1 MAKLP
6 KIICQFQEWCHSR
19 DKTERWCIM
28 ITADP
33 DALGAA
39 MALRRILR
47 RRVQSVAIARTNE
60 VTRPD
65 NLAMIRY
72 LRIPLVAWK
81 PEMRDSFTHFAMVDS
96 QPHHNV
102 AFEGIPFS
110 LVIDHH
116 PLVPEHPV
124 TADYVDIRPE
134 FGATCTIMA
143 RYLLN
148 LKIRPGRLLATG
160 LLYGI
165 RTDTAAFERSG
176 SEPDLQSYRWLSRY
190 ADNAILRRILRSE
203 YLREW
208 LPLFSRAF
216 RSLHTCKRNG
226 AHAHVGDVKSPD
238 LLVAIAD
245 FFTRV
250 HGLRW
255 VAVSGVHN
263 DTVIVIF
270 RGDGNRDMGYLAANS
285 FKCYGSAGGHRA
297 LARAEFP
304 CTQVPDMPIA
314 NFVLARLEIKKN
326 LLTDTCTGA

>member
-1 MAKLP
+1 MPPVAKF
-6 KIICQFQEWCHSR
+6 IARFQQWCQTLDKADEWC
-19 DKTERWCIM
+19 IV

-39 MALRRILR
+39 MALRRIMS
-47 RRVQSVAIARTNE
+47 RRVQSVSIASINA

-72 LRIPLVAWK
+72 LRIPLMAWK
-81 PEMRDSFTHFAMVDS
+81 PEMLHRYSHFAMVDS

-102 AFEGIPFS
+102 AFQDIPFS

-124 TADYVDIRPE
+124 EAAYVDIRPE
-134 FGATCTIMA
+134 FGATCSMLT
-143 RYLLN
+143 RYLRG

-160 LLYGI
+160 MLYGI

-176 SEPDLQSYRWLSRY
+176 GEPDFQAFQWLSHH
-190 ADNAILRRILRSE
+190 ADTNTLRRILRSE
-203 YLREW
+203 YLQQW

-216 RSLHTCKRNG
+216 RSLHACKRSG
-226 AHAHVGDVKSPD
+226 THAHVGDVTSPD

-250 HGLRW
+250 HGLKW
-255 VAVSGVHN
+255 VAVSGSHAG
-263 DTVIVIF
+263 TVVVIF
-270 RGDGNRDMGYLAANS
+270 RGDGGRDMGQLAHDA
-285 FKCYGSAGGHRA
+285 FGDVGSGGGHRN

-304 CTQVPDMPIA
+304 LSAVPDGNA
-314 NFVLARLEIKKN
+314 GNFVLTRLEHYKQAPASPK
-326 LLTDTCTGA
+326 CAE